1 MSADNEQCPKT
12 VADNITLKSHPK
24 IITQAVAQ
32 WLEDMHQLTADSH
45 SLKQSAPGDIK
56 NDLKTYE
63 VLFDHLRGGKLQE
76 AQQFLLEIGSMDKY
90 MQLIGNLPFF
100 DNIQFEQ
107 QTQSENLFIQ
117 DSNHEKQIVV
127 DYTSKKLLE
136 CGKNVLVGNRNNL
149 LFVETCI
156 ARINDSRLNNQF

>member
-1 MSADNEQCPKT
+1 
-12 VADNITLKSHPK
+12 
-24 IITQAVAQ
+24 
-32 WLEDMHQLTADSH
+32 
-45 SLKQSAPGDIK
+45 
-56 NDLKTYE
+56 
-63 VLFDHLRGGKLQE
+63 
-76 AQQFLLEIGSMDKY
+76 MDKY

-127 DYTSKKLLE
+127 DYTSKKLND
-136 CGKNVLVGNRNNL
+136 CGKNVIVGNRNNL

-156 ARINDSRLNNQF
+156 ARINDRRLNNQH